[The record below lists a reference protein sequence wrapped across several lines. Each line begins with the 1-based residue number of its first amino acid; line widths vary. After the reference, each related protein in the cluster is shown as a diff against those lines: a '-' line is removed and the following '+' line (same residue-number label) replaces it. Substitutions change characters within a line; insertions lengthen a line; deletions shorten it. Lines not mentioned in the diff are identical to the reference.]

1 MERENEITLQLYKLT
16 EKERQEK
23 INRMRMLAGICT
35 VVNMI
40 AYLYLFRNAGAM
52 EGLPWFTFC
61 LIALALNV
69 FIWIPGCYDTY
80 DLAAGTTGE
89 KVARRLKWM
98 NIGMPFLL
106 GTVVLLVML
115 ISDYGDQSPVGT
127 LFLLLGFPF
136 LCYLTAGYFICLMNT
151 AKKIGQKKFKPG
163 YSLAVWLYPAVFIL
177 INTPLILFPV
187 SVFTLVLLLV
197 IALFWQIILVSVIL
211 IFVHRRRKKREWEK
225 KKNPV
230 EYEGFDGTV
239 IIGLY
244 DFYVPFDYRK
254 RFSMNYI
261 MSLKGIFPDAKLY
274 DDFLAL
280 EGKEASRYL
289 FYYHPEE
296 VYKIDETEIEEC
308 IGHIIDRLNRWSEEG
323 KIVLAV
329 CDKKEYAREDWD
341 ILTRRLYDETEFSLW
356 FEVPSI
362 QTINSFDNASTVI
375 AYRGEKLDVLR
386 NVKCRYVI
394 EQLTECTKAS
404 NEVQE
409 FYGLIK
415 IVEYIFQYRGLYAL
429 SRSEAIDL
437 SAISFSMGGWNEI
450 QLGYGEKGKEEY
462 REQGLLQAF
471 ANVKKSHRAKI
482 TYRDICMFLVELRN
496 RYIGHGTMAYSVSP
510 ELLDSVFRMVLCIL
524 DEFIKDENIQF
535 NEKTALSIMLK
546 AGGKKE
552 IPCMVR
558 ENGRSYYLSFL
569 EKGEE
574 EGDMAADYI
583 NFETGKIVIR
593 GKLRRWKLK
602 MNGEGDRI

>member
-1 MERENEITLQLYKLT
+1 MERENEITLQLHKLT
-16 EKERQEK
+16 EKERQKK
-23 INRMRMLAGICT
+23 INRMRLLAGICT

-40 AYLYLFRNAGAM
+40 VYLNLIRKAGAM
-52 EGLPWFTFC
+52 RGLPWFTFC
-61 LIALALNV
+61 LIALALALNV

-80 DLAAGTTGE
+80 DLASGTAGK

-106 GTVVLLVML
+106 GTVVFLVML
-115 ISDYGDQSPVGT
+115 ISDYGDQSPIN
-127 LFLLLGFPF
+127 FPF
-136 LCYLTAGYFICLMNT
+136 LCYLTAGYFICLMNA
-151 AKKIGQKKFKPG
+151 AKKIGKKKFKPG

-177 INTPLILFPV
+177 INTPLIEFPAFV
-187 SVFTLVLLLV
+187 IGLVLVLV
-197 IALFWQIILVSVIL
+197 TRPQIILVIVIL

-230 EYEGFDGTV
+230 EYGGFDGTV
-239 IIGLY
+239 IVGLY
-244 DFYVPFDYRK
+244 DFYIPFDYRK

-261 MSLKGIFPDAKLY
+261 MSLKRIFPDAKLY

-280 EGKEASRYL
+280 EGKEASKYL

-296 VYKIDETEIEEC
+296 LYKIDETEIEEC

-329 CDKKEYAREDWD
+329 CDKKEYERENWD

-429 SRSEAIDL
+429 SRSEVIDL

-510 ELLDSVFRMVLCIL
+510 ELLDSVFRMVRCIL